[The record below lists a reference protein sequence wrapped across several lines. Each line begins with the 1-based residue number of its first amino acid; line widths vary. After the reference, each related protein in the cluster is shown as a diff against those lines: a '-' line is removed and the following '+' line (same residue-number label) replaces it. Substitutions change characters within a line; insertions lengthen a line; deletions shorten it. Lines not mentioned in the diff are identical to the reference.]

1 MKRRCGWARDPL
13 DVQHHDEEWGV
24 PQHDDCRLFEF
35 LILEGAQ
42 AGLSWLTILRKRD
55 AYRRAFAGFDP
66 EKVARF
72 SNSDVRRLLGDDAI
86 VRNRAKIEAAIVNA
100 RACRAVQREY
110 GSFARYL
117 WRFVGGTAVQNAWR
131 SLSEVPSETD
141 VSRALSRDLAKR
153 GFRFVGPTICYAF
166 MQSVG
171 VVNDHVIDCFRW
183 AAVRRL
189 ARPSTQDSTSRLP
202 RSPRQFVATRSVKA
216 SVSVRRGQGSPTR
229 ASHQG

>member
-1 MKRRCGWARDPL
+1 MRRRCGWARDPL
-13 DVQHHDEEWGV
+13 DVRHHDEEWGV
-24 PQHDDCRLFEF
+24 PEYGDRRLFEF

-55 AYRRAFAGFDP
+55 TYRKAFAGFDP

-72 SNSDVRRLLGDDAI
+72 SASDVRRLLRDHGI
-86 VRNRAKIEAAIVNA
+86 VRNRAKIAATITNA
-100 RACRAVQREY
+100 RAFRAIQGEH
-110 GSFARYL
+110 GSFAAYV
-117 WRFVGGTAVQNAWR
+117 WRFVGGTPVQNAWT

-141 VSRALSRDLAKR
+141 VSRALSRDLVKR

-171 VVNDHVIDCFRW
+171 MVNDHVVDCFKW

-189 ARPSTQDSTSRLP
+189 ARPRIQESRP
-202 RSPRQFVATRSVKA
+202 RLSRSA
-216 SVSVRRGQGSPTR
+216 RPTR
-229 ASHQG
+229 GKRSAKAG